1 MRLGE
6 ILFMFLAALEFL
18 KSIGYIGIIVAGLA
32 EAIFMPFPMDIIFIP
47 LAAANPNKAINYV
60 VTLIT
65 FSSIG
70 SIISYK
76 IGKVGG
82 RKLLYKINITKRNF
96 SKIERLYNDKAFI
109 TIMTSAF
116 TPIPYEIYTIT
127 AGIFNVDFKKYIT
140 ASVLSR
146 IIRYSP
152 QGILIFLYGDEVLL
166 LIERY
171 GVLSAVM
178 LFIVILMIRYI
189 YQKVVNYS

>member
-1 MRLGE
+1 
-6 ILFMFLAALEFL
+6 MFLAALEFL